1 MPTYIVGDIHIS
13 DPATYQAHLPR
24 ALATVA
30 RFGGRV
36 IAGGGKIDLLEGDP
50 MPEGIFI
57 IEFQTADAA
66 RRWYQSDDY
75 QEALKVRLS
84 SSRGRVFLI
93 EGNEISSAV
102 PVAGLDAGKNWACSA
117 GILIFLVSRAR
128 ARAKTKKT
136 QPSHQ
141 VRDAQCPMGHMGDA
155 WDVAHACLYLAS
167 DESKYVTGLELVVDG
182 GISLK
187 LSWELSNEAPGLTG

>member
-13 DPATYQAHLPR
+13 DPAIYQAHLPR
-24 ALATVA
+24 ALATIA

-66 RRWYQSDDY
+66 RHWYQSDDY

-102 PVAGLDAGKNWACSA
+102 PVAGLDAGKN
-117 GILIFLVSRAR
+117 
-128 ARAKTKKT
+128 
-136 QPSHQ
+136 
-141 VRDAQCPMGHMGDA
+141 
-155 WDVAHACLYLAS
+155 
-167 DESKYVTGLELVVDG
+167 
-182 GISLK
+182 
-187 LSWELSNEAPGLTG
+187 